1 MTYHSTFTIQS
12 SVAPDVRLTIQRVSV
27 ARRLDL
33 LRQVRDLTG
42 RIEFYRAGAVLGD
55 KVDASIASGEVES
68 LYVTWGVSKIEGLL
82 IDGAEAT
89 PESLI
94 ESGPEE
100 LVREAADLVRAQL
113 GLSEDERKN

>member
-1 MTYHSTFTIQS
+1 MTYHSTLSIRAT
-12 SVAPDVRLTIQRVSV
+12 VAPDVSFTIQRVSV
-27 ARRLDL
+27 ARRLEL
-33 LRQVRDLTG
+33 LRSVRDLTS

-55 KVDASIASGEVES
+55 KLDASIASGEVES
-68 LYVTWGVSKIEGLL
+68 LYVTWGVSRIEGLS
-82 IDGAEAT
+82 IDGTEAS